1 MEVETEGGVLVLN
14 ISEVIREKLQLGIII
29 LKIRIISHKDHE
41 DLSN

>member
-1 MEVETEGGVLVLN
+1 MEVSWFLVLD

-29 LKIRIISHKDHE
+29 LKIRIMIISHKDHV